1 MFSQLREFVR
11 SHGTLKSVRALLLN
25 PHIRWADPQGAQAV
39 VQYGLQ
45 QACIRSWK
53 QSGTYCNV
61 WLQAFALHCE
71 RTEQERQH
79 QQCAQRF
86 FLTLLRFAR
95 ALVEARSF
103 VRMQKAYGAFRAAC
117 LLPASAHTSGA
128 EEEIASSAFASCSA
142 GEDDAVMARCVCVL
156 QELAALERRFA
167 HVVPPDP
174 YSFFVQQL
182 AQQMYVPVRAGVG
195 LAIFPYRV
203 AAAAPFLHHFV
214 INVSHE
220 ASSVRYQ
227 RGTFLRAD
235 VRAAF
240 GFEDEDVTEAFL
252 SAYATAQTVYF
263 SCSVQ
268 AFSGVQRP
276 NRFFS
281 NVHPPVSST
290 LTGRASQTPSP
301 AGIASETGGAV
312 PQYPAVPYEEDALQA
327 EQDLYAQGAPVPSS
341 LYRTQQERLRKAAS
355 LIPAAGRS
363 YIRDSFAQALPPL
376 TAVLHARHFHHAAVK
391 VSQTD
396 LNLFF
401 RCPAAWFLE
410 RVLDVA
416 PLSRRP
422 RLVDPRVLGVFSHVV
437 LERLYNRIACEDE
450 CFFSAHMERYRLWTQ
465 EAIEQ
470 VFSERAVRAGPLVW
484 ALRAALSARIRHMV
498 EFVLQFDAQRLDG
511 WRVVRTEKAFE
522 FTDTQ
527 CFYTGLVDRISCSPD
542 ARSLAVLDY
551 KTGALP
557 ALSDYTDCEKKGRLS
572 DFQIPMYVYLL
583 EQAGYTV
590 THAFF
595 LDVRKRDFKV
605 IVSNGRVDMGA
616 KRGVDTVQFQAVMQR
631 FEQSVAVFSK
641 AVRQECFAKA
651 PYVTWLECASCR
663 FAPVC
668 RTSYV
673 VRGAS

>member
-1 MFSQLREFVR
+1 M
-11 SHGTLKSVRALLLN
+11 
-25 PHIRWADPQGAQAV
+25 
-39 VQYGLQ
+39 
-45 QACIRSWK
+45 
-53 QSGTYCNV
+53 
-61 WLQAFALHCE
+61 
-71 RTEQERQH
+71 
-79 QQCAQRF
+79 
-86 FLTLLRFAR
+86 
-95 ALVEARSF
+95 
-103 VRMQKAYGAFRAAC
+103 
-117 LLPASAHTSGA
+117 
-128 EEEIASSAFASCSA
+128 
-142 GEDDAVMARCVCVL
+142 
-156 QELAALERRFA
+156 
-167 HVVPPDP
+167 
-174 YSFFVQQL
+174 
-182 AQQMYVPVRAGVG
+182 
-195 LAIFPYRV
+195 
-203 AAAAPFLHHFV
+203 
-214 INVSHE
+214 
-220 ASSVRYQ
+220 
-227 RGTFLRAD
+227 
-235 VRAAF
+235 
-240 GFEDEDVTEAFL
+240 
-252 SAYATAQTVYF
+252 
-263 SCSVQ
+263 
-268 AFSGVQRP
+268 
-276 NRFFS
+276 
-281 NVHPPVSST
+281 
-290 LTGRASQTPSP
+290 
-301 AGIASETGGAV
+301 
-312 PQYPAVPYEEDALQA
+312 
-327 EQDLYAQGAPVPSS
+327 
-341 LYRTQQERLRKAAS
+341 
-355 LIPAAGRS
+355 
-363 YIRDSFAQALPPL
+363 
-376 TAVLHARHFHHAAVK
+376 
-391 VSQTD
+391 
-396 LNLFF
+396 
-401 RCPAAWFLE
+401 
-410 RVLDVA
+410 A